1 MYCPECLNDT
11 LKIRSSGVVK
21 LSFDGL
27 AKNTSQFTYNLKQDS
42 NKRLKFKLREK
53 VEEFCKWYSLFQ
65 NKSPL
70 KKIEVFSADFECD
83 NQCAIGLKNRI
94 SVIGQI
100 YFVEEVIKILKEEAE
115 KYGIQVEVSEKDF

>member
-1 MYCPECLNDT
+1 MYCPVCLNDT

-27 AKNTSQFTYNLKQDS
+27 AKNTSQFTYNLKQDN
-42 NKRLKFKLREK
+42 NKLLKFKLREK

-70 KKIEVFSADFECD
+70 KKIEVFSADFECE
-83 NQCAIGLKNRI
+83 NNCAIDVQNRM

-100 YFVEEVIKILKEEAE
+100 YFAEEVIKIVKEEAA
-115 KYGIQVEVSEKDF
+115 KYDIPVEATEKDF

>member
-1 MYCPECLNDT
+1 MYCPVCLNDT
-11 LKIRSSGVVK
+11 LKIRSSGVIK

-27 AKNTSQFTYNLKQDS
+27 AKNTSQFTYNLKQDN

-53 VEEFCKWYSLFQ
+53 VEEYCKWYSLFQ

-70 KKIEVFSADFECD
+70 KKIEIFSADFECE
-83 NQCAIGLKNRI
+83 NNCAIGVQNRM

-100 YFVEEVIKILKEEAE
+100 YFAEEVIKIVKEEAA
-115 KYGIQVEVSEKDF
+115 KYDIPVEATEKDF